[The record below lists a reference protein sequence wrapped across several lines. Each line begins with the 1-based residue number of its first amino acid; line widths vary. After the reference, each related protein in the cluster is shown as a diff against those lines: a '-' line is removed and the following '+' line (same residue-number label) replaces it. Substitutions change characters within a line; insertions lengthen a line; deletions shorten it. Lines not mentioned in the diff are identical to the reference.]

1 LRRGFYFRRIEL
13 VQVGLDYTLLIQ
25 ILQFFIIVFLVNI
38 FIVKPLY
45 STILKRNG
53 RIASLLE
60 RAKAASDKVE
70 NKKNEYDALLAAVR
84 HQISEY
90 QNSLRANAVRKAAD
104 IVEKS
109 KAAAATE
116 IDKKIKNIQSEIV
129 REREKLKGD
138 LKGLSEQI
146 ILAVTKEA

>member
-1 LRRGFYFRRIEL
+1 L

-70 NKKNEYDALLAAVR
+70 NKKTEYDALLAAVR
-84 HQISEY
+84 HEISEY
-90 QNSLRANAVRKAAD
+90 QNSLRTNAVRKAAD

-109 KAAAATE
+109 KAAAAAE
-116 IDKKIKNIQSEIV
+116 IDKKIKNIQSEIA

>member
-1 LRRGFYFRRIEL
+1 L

-25 ILQFFIIVFLVNI
+25 ILQFFIIIFLVNI

-53 RIASLLE
+53 RIASLSE
-60 RAKAASDKVE
+60 RAKAAADKVE

-84 HQISEY
+84 HEISEY
-90 QNSLRANAVRKAAD
+90 QNSLRTNAVRKAAD

-109 KAAAATE
+109 KAAAAAE
-116 IDKKIKNIQSEIV
+116 IDKKIKIIQSEIA
-129 REREKLKGD
+129 REREKLKDD

>member
-1 LRRGFYFRRIEL
+1 LHRGFYLRRIEL

-53 RIASLLE
+53 RIASLSE

-70 NKKNEYDALLAAVR
+70 NKKNEYDSLLAAVR
-84 HQISEY
+84 HEISEY
-90 QNSLRANAVRKAAD
+90 QNSLRTNAVRKAAD

-109 KAAAATE
+109 KAAAAVE
-116 IDKKIKNIQSEIV
+116 IDKKIKIIQSEIA